1 MYLECTCIGIGIER
15 WNRLMKGSK
24 PLNYKWLKRRIK
36 KYLPELYNALCMD
49 FYNPYEEQTRVTKT
63 HYILVHSSIEY
74 FIKKQ
79 NDDE

>member
-1 MYLECTCIGIGIER
+1 MELECTCINIGIDR
-15 WNRLMKGSK
+15 WNQLMKGAK
-24 PLNYKWLKRRIK
+24 PLNYEWLKRRIK
-36 KYLPELYNALCMD
+36 KHMPELYDALGMD
-49 FYNPYEEQTRVTKT
+49 FYNPYENHTRVTGT